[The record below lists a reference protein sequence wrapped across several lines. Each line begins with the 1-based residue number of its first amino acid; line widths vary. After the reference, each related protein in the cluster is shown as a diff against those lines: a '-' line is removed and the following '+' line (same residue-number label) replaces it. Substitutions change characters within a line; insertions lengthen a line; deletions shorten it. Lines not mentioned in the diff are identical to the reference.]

1 MEEELSSLTSTLG
14 KKFLHGLRH
23 SNSNACNLQK
33 KYIIFIVVVVVAQ
46 SYLTLCDPMDCSPTR
61 LFCPWNS
68 PGRNT
73 GVGCHFLL
81 QEIFP
86 EQGLNLHLLCLLH
99 QSLTSPRQA
108 GSSSLSHLSP
118 YTDRFRYDVISCSFA
133 VSAGRQS
140 LSNCDVFI

>member
-1 MEEELSSLTSTLG
+1 MIQCFFKQKEFQGSFWSYCWIIQYASEDLCTRMNLYRNLLQPEISFQHLYEAKWPSPVEAELSSLTSTLG

-33 KYIIFIVVVVVAQ
+33 KCIIFIVVVLVAQ
-46 SYLTLCDPMDCSPTR
+46 SFLTLCDPMDCSPTR

-81 QEIFP
+81 QEIF
-86 EQGLNLHLLCLLH
+86 
-99 QSLTSPRQA
+99 
-108 GSSSLSHLSP
+108 
-118 YTDRFRYDVISCSFA
+118 
-133 VSAGRQS
+133 
-140 LSNCDVFI
+140 